1 MTRFFMCTSIRR
13 FLISCIRLV
22 HLCLVYTPSTT
33 EHTQYRGARDSS
45 ALQRGSAHKQPAG
58 SRRGEISLPCN
69 FPIVLPTCRHR
80 KPHKLET
87 AIQQTDTLVDT
98 VSAGVC
104 RCLPTCV
111 IKLHTYPLAIS
122 EVRFATEEHRT
133 NTTWRLDTFANRRLE
148 RFSLCLL
155 LLLVVR
161 QLFLLPRRC
170 YMAAQAH
177 EQGKRRVSQRVH
189 SILHIILYSY
199 SVHKWRKLSCV
210 ENVQYT
216 VCARTWNFRES
227 PVDGSAFAQR
237 PARTAKL

>member
-1 MTRFFMCTSIRR
+1 MCTFNDDA
-13 FLISCIRLV
+13 FLTRISYISFV
-22 HLCLVYTPSTT
+22 HLCLVYTPSTA

-45 ALQRGSAHKQPAG
+45 ALQRGSAYKQPAG

-87 AIQQTDTLVDT
+87 ARQQNDTLADT
-98 VSAGVC
+98 VSAAVC
-104 RCLPTCV
+104 TCLPTCV

-133 NTTWRLDTFANRRLE
+133 NTTWCLDTFANRRLE
-148 RFSLCLL
+148 RFTLRLL
-155 LLLVVR
+155 LLLAVR

-170 YMAAQAH
+170 YGSTGTRTREAAC
-177 EQGKRRVSQRVH
+177 QRVH
-189 SILHIILYSY
+189 TVQFTQMAKAEL
-199 SVHKWRKLSCV
+199 RK
-210 ENVQYT
+210 NVYVVYN

-227 PVDGSAFAQR
+227 PVDGSAF
-237 PARTAKL
+237 T